1 MAVDPPLRPNHWF
14 DDISTSLAFSK
25 PHLIIFLLP
34 PQANLL
40 EIFFYNFSALESF
53 HTFVLSTIFINET
66 VVSQYVDEFKFMSL
80 TTLIIVWIMCRSYFD
95 AACSEIL
102 FYHGVSNNFHLSFR
116 NEWMDQF
123 LSYQMLIS
131 LVFRVDGDS
140 SVTKHS
146 FDTGGGDYDFLCW
159 IVLELISEMDEHTE
173 LNFFSVSWN
182 VQECSLL
189 DVFEL
194 HLNV

>member
-1 MAVDPPLRPNHWF
+1 MAVDPPLRPNHRF
-14 DDISTSLAFSK
+14 DDISTSLASSK
-25 PHLIIFLLP
+25 PHFIIFLLP

-40 EIFFYNFSALESF
+40 EIFFDNFSALESF
-53 HTFVLSTIFINET
+53 HTFVLSTIFINEA
-66 VVSQYVDEFKFMSL
+66 VVSQNVDKFKFVSL

-95 AACSEIL
+95 ATSSEIL

-146 FDTGGGDYDFLCW
+146 LDTGGGDYDFLRW

-173 LNFFSVSWN
+173 LDFFSVSWN
-182 VQECSLL
+182 VQE
-189 DVFEL
+189 
-194 HLNV
+194 